1 MGLFGALGESQD
13 DSVSSRRQCSA
24 LLGPGVLHPNM
35 KLPPIVNIP
44 NIVQYHNENF
54 QYEGFVG

>member
-1 MGLFGALGESQD
+1 MGLLGALGESQD
-13 DSVSSRRQCSA
+13 DSVSSRRQCPA

-35 KLPPIVNIP
+35 KRPPLIVNIP

-54 QYEGFVG
+54 